1 MTRHWS
7 SWKPFPEAGRGG
19 HIEAPIG
26 PGVYEVRRVGSGE
39 LVSFGHAASVAQAL
53 ATMALRT
60 RPRPWAALFGRGAKR
75 AEPLEYRVCSV
86 DTTAAAKSFAD
97 GLRSRRQTYMS
108 WRLAGRRA
116 A

>member
-7 SWKPFPEAGRGG
+7 SWKPFPDAGRGE

-26 PGVYEVRRVGSGE
+26 PGVYEVQRAASGE
-39 LVSFGHAASVAQAL
+39 LVAFGHAASVAQAL
-53 ATMALRT
+53 AALA
-60 RPRPWAALFGRGAKR
+60 PRKRARRWMSLFGRSPAR
-75 AEPLEYRVCSV
+75 AEPLEYRVVSM
-86 DTTAAAKSFAD
+86 DTTAAAKSFAE

-108 WRLAGRRA
+108 SRLAGRA